1 MKQIVV
7 ITLIVNVKMSK
18 KLFRPKLGRKWTVTW
33 SEKEKKELVDYF
45 INKFKEKKY
54 DVEWFKQN
62 TLSIEEFL
70 RGGRKININ

>member
-1 MKQIVV
+1 M
-7 ITLIVNVKMSK
+7 NK
-18 KLFRPKLGRKWTVTW
+18 KLFRPKLGREWTVTW

-45 INKFKEKKY
+45 IKKFKEKKY

-62 TLSIEEFL
+62 TLSTEEFL